1 MSRPSSLP
9 PVNSHRAC
17 GAGLSGNQ
25 ALDHVHD
32 VLGKNLDSIPL
43 SRIWR
48 LLHVPSFI
56 PPSRK

>member
-1 MSRPSSLP
+1 MYVRSG
-9 PVNSHRAC
+9 C
-17 GAGLSGNQ
+17 GPFELAGLSGNQ

-32 VLGKNLDSIPL
+32 VLGKKLDSIPL